1 MKLYKLEASN
11 WQSFFGER
19 NSTTN
24 MENLIDRDATLI
36 AQTPS
41 CNAFLFLSNTTYE
54 DNVELLDSVPSG
66 YNFTYCQEWGLEVN
80 QTKIDRAIAEL
91 NA

>member
-24 MENLIDRDATLI
+24 MENLIDRDAIII

-91 NA
+91 ND